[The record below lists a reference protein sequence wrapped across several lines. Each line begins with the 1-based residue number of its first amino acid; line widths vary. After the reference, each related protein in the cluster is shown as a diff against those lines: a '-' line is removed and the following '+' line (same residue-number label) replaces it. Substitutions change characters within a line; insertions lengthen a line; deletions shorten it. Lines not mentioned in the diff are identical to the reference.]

1 MYEGD
6 PGTFKRDSAGHH
18 LVYKHDDV
26 FILGSLESDSYHP
39 VLNVSVM
46 PWSTKNLAPSVWH
59 QLYLQTV
66 RDREDAQAYSQATSL
81 QVSLAATLFLLAY
94 RL

>member
-1 MYEGD
+1 MPAEPD
-6 PGTFKRDSAGHH
+6 T
-18 LVYKHDDV
+18 
-26 FILGSLESDSYHP
+26 YHP

-66 RDREDAQAYSQATSL
+66 RERDAQPYSGGSSAALGTGSTSG
-81 QVSLAATLFLLAY
+81 SRSWLLALCLFCAWGL
-94 RL
+94 RN